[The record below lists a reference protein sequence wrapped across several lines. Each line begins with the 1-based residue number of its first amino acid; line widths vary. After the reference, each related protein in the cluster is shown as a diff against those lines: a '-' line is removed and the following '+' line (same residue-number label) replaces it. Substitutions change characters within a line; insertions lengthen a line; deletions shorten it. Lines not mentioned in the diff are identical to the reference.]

1 MTVMTQTDTI
11 QSTKQPHPMSAIVQ
25 ARRFS
30 LFSHIVWLS
39 DESDAKKIIT
49 APLWRTGGDHQD
61 SLVLCG
67 WRLSSKTW
75 NPITS
80 PWMKQLSTL

>member
-1 MTVMTQTDTI
+1 M
-11 QSTKQPHPMSAIVQ
+11 P
-25 ARRFS
+25 
-30 LFSHIVWLS
+30 
-39 DESDAKKIIT
+39 DETDAKKIIT

-75 NPITS
+75 NPKPLPEWSNCPLWRLMSMHGITHC
-80 PWMKQLSTL
+80 